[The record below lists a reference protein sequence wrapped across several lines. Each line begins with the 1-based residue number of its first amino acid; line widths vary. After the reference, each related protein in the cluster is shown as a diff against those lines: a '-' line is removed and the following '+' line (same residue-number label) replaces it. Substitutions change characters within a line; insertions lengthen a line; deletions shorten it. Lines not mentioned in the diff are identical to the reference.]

1 MKKYIAYLLLI
12 SNQCF
17 AGIDEGKL
25 AYYTQDYATALEELA
40 PLAELGNAEAQGILG
55 DMYFEG
61 KGLNKDLVKA
71 LEWYKQSAIQGVDT
85 AIRGLLTMQQ
95 EQNYTTLMEDFMPLA
110 EVGNKNAQLII
121 ARFFHN
127 KTDYANAIIWFR
139 KSAEQGQ
146 ADAQFEL
153 GLMLE
158 RGEGTLKNVEE
169 ATDWYLKSATES
181 EKINPEKD
189 INMGMVSLG
198 RVLVKILEENP
209 QHKGYWY
216 SNPIAQRAIGWNY
229 SSKSSKKTSEA
240 IKWFLKAAQQGDIS
254 SQKELAGRYF
264 TGHDVAQN
272 YREAFYWFLKA
283 ASLGDSSSQSMMAGF
298 YAEGFASIPQNL
310 VLAHILYNLAGISSN
325 NPKSA
330 IRSLNR
336 KRDEITVVL
345 TPEQLDEAQELAS
358 KWKVGMPIPSTTKTY
373 PSQPKSQKRKK

>member
-55 DMYFEG
+55 NMYFEG

-85 AIRGLLTMQQ
+85 AITRLLIMEE

-146 ADAQFEL
+146 TDAQSEL

-158 RGEGTLKNVEE
+158 NGRGTSKNVEE
-169 ATDWYLKSATES
+169 AADWYLKSATES

-189 INMGMVSLG
+189 INMGMISLG
-198 RVLVKILEENP
+198 RVLVKILEENS
-209 QHKGYWY
+209 QHKGYWF
-216 SNPIAQRAIGWNY
+216 SNPIAQRGIAWGY
-229 SSKSSKKTSEA
+229 YPEKPSEA

-254 SQKELAGRYF
+254 SQKELAERYF
-264 TGHDVAQN
+264 TGRDVAQN

-298 YAEGFASIPQNL
+298 YADGFASIPQNL
-310 VLAHILYNLAGISSN
+310 VLAHMLYNLAGVSN
-325 NPKSA
+325 NRPRVVVRGINK
-330 IRSLNR
+330 